1 MESSRRWAVPAAAL
15 LSAVVV
21 GLGVL
26 VADRPSAMAPT
37 NQIGGPFA
45 RLLAE
50 SADLGPARGPQVQ
63 ITAAL
68 NEPAE
73 PVRLMDWADVR

>member
-15 LSAVVV
+15 LSAIVV

-26 VADRPSAMAPT
+26 VADRPSTMVPT

-50 SADLGPARGPQVQ
+50 SADL
-63 ITAAL
+63 
-68 NEPAE
+68 
-73 PVRLMDWADVR
+73 